1 MGVFLGVLGLM
12 ALAALLLLGLWL
24 WLDARR
30 TVRRLDR
37 MLSTAIDGGFG
48 EESFDESAP
57 SALESR
63 MARFL
68 NGSARSLRGV
78 QRQRESI
85 QRLLSDISH
94 QTKTPLANLKLY
106 SSLLMEE
113 ELTPQQREQAQVIL
127 QQSEKLSFLIETLVK
142 LSRLETDVLAVTPK
156 SQPLSP
162 LLERAASQ
170 AKAAAEHPASMLA
183 VMKLDNAKIEE
194 ICKQFKQVYPVN
206 YNAPGQ
212 LVVAGAIEEMDA
224 FKQAVR
230 EAGGRGLPVAV
241 GGGFHSPF
249 MDGASR
255 EFSEEAREFELRKP
269 ALTVYSNFTTE
280 PYTENVL
287 ELMENQINHSLRWQ
301 ESMERMAADGFDTF
315 IEVGIGDTL
324 KKLIKRILPEARVY
338 SVSNMEEI
346 EKVKE
351 EMGC

>member
-1 MGVFLGVLGLM
+1 MGTFLGVLGLV

-113 ELTPQQREQAQVIL
+113 ELTPRQREQAQVIF

-156 SQPLSP
+156 SQPLAP

-170 AKAAAEHPASMLA
+170 AKAAAEQKGIALQLHLQQQAE
-183 VMKLDNAKIEE
+183 MKALYDLRWTAEALGNLLDNAVKYTPPGGCIQVSVTQYELFCRIDVRDNGIGIAEE
-194 ICKQFKQVYPVN
+194 EQAQIFGRFYRGRQVREQEGLGIGLYLAREIAQKQGGYLKLSSR
-206 YNAPGQ
+206 PGQ
-212 LVVAGAIEEMDA
+212 GSTFSLYLP
-224 FKQAVR
+224 
-230 EAGGRGLPVAV
+230 RG
-241 GGGFHSPF
+241 
-249 MDGASR
+249 
-255 EFSEEAREFELRKP
+255 
-269 ALTVYSNFTTE
+269 
-280 PYTENVL
+280 
-287 ELMENQINHSLRWQ
+287 
-301 ESMERMAADGFDTF
+301 
-315 IEVGIGDTL
+315 
-324 KKLIKRILPEARVY
+324 
-338 SVSNMEEI
+338 
-346 EKVKE
+346 
-351 EMGC
+351 

>member
-12 ALAALLLLGLWL
+12 ALAALLLLLGLWL

-68 NGSARSLRGV
+68 NGSARSLRGL

-94 QTKTPLANLKLY
+94 QTKTPLANLRLY

-113 ELTPQQREQAQVIL
+113 ELTPRQREQAQVIF

-162 LLERAASQ
+162 LLERAVSQ
-170 AKAAAEHPASMLA
+170 AKAAAEQKGIALQLHLQQQAE
-183 VMKLDNAKIEE
+183 MKALYDLRWTAEALGNLLDNAVKYTSPGGCIQVSATQYELFCRIDVRDNGIGIAEE
-194 ICKQFKQVYPVN
+194 EQAQIFGRFYRGRQVREQEGLGIGLYLAREIAQKQGGYLKLSSR
-206 YNAPGQ
+206 PGQ
-212 LVVAGAIEEMDA
+212 GSTFSLYLP
-224 FKQAVR
+224 
-230 EAGGRGLPVAV
+230 RG
-241 GGGFHSPF
+241 
-249 MDGASR
+249 
-255 EFSEEAREFELRKP
+255 
-269 ALTVYSNFTTE
+269 
-280 PYTENVL
+280 
-287 ELMENQINHSLRWQ
+287 
-301 ESMERMAADGFDTF
+301 
-315 IEVGIGDTL
+315 
-324 KKLIKRILPEARVY
+324 
-338 SVSNMEEI
+338 
-346 EKVKE
+346 
-351 EMGC
+351 

>member
-1 MGVFLGVLGLM
+1 MGTFLGVLGLV

-113 ELTPQQREQAQVIL
+113 ELTPRQREQAQVIL

-156 SQPLSP
+156 LQPLSP

-170 AKAAAEHPASMLA
+170 AKAAAEQKGIALQLHLQQQAE
-183 VMKLDNAKIEE
+183 MKALYDLRWTAEALGNLLDNAVKYTPPGGCIQVSATQYELFCRIDVRDNGIGIAEE
-194 ICKQFKQVYPVN
+194 EQAQIFGRFYRGRQVREQEGLGIGLYLAREIAQKQGGYLKLSSR
-206 YNAPGQ
+206 PGQ
-212 LVVAGAIEEMDA
+212 GSTFSLYLP
-224 FKQAVR
+224 
-230 EAGGRGLPVAV
+230 RG
-241 GGGFHSPF
+241 
-249 MDGASR
+249 
-255 EFSEEAREFELRKP
+255 
-269 ALTVYSNFTTE
+269 
-280 PYTENVL
+280 
-287 ELMENQINHSLRWQ
+287 
-301 ESMERMAADGFDTF
+301 
-315 IEVGIGDTL
+315 
-324 KKLIKRILPEARVY
+324 
-338 SVSNMEEI
+338 
-346 EKVKE
+346 
-351 EMGC
+351 

>member
-1 MGVFLGVLGLM
+1 MGTFLGVLGLV

-94 QTKTPLANLKLY
+94 QTKTPLANLRLY

-113 ELTPQQREQAQVIL
+113 ELTPRQREQAQVIF

-170 AKAAAEHPASMLA
+170 AKAAAEQKGIALQLHLQQQAE
-183 VMKLDNAKIEE
+183 MKALYDLRWTAEALGNLLDNAVKYTPPGGCIQVSATQYELFCRIDVHDNGIGIAEE
-194 ICKQFKQVYPVN
+194 EQAQIFGRFYRGRQVREQEGLGIGLYLAREIAQKQGGYLKLSSR
-206 YNAPGQ
+206 PGQ
-212 LVVAGAIEEMDA
+212 GSTFSLYLP
-224 FKQAVR
+224 
-230 EAGGRGLPVAV
+230 RG
-241 GGGFHSPF
+241 
-249 MDGASR
+249 
-255 EFSEEAREFELRKP
+255 
-269 ALTVYSNFTTE
+269 
-280 PYTENVL
+280 
-287 ELMENQINHSLRWQ
+287 
-301 ESMERMAADGFDTF
+301 
-315 IEVGIGDTL
+315 
-324 KKLIKRILPEARVY
+324 
-338 SVSNMEEI
+338 
-346 EKVKE
+346 
-351 EMGC
+351 

>member
-1 MGVFLGVLGLM
+1 MGTFLGVLGIM
-12 ALAALLLLGLWL
+12 ALAALLLGLWL

-94 QTKTPLANLKLY
+94 QTKTPLANLRLY

-113 ELTPQQREQAQVIL
+113 ELTPRQREQAQVIF

-170 AKAAAEHPASMLA
+170 AKAAAEQKGIALQLHLQQQAE
-183 VMKLDNAKIEE
+183 MKALYDLRWTAEALGNLLDNAVKYTPPGGCIQVSATQYELFCRIDVRDNGIGIAEE
-194 ICKQFKQVYPVN
+194 EQAQIFGRFYRGRQVREQEGLGIGLYLAREIAQKQGGYLKLSSR
-206 YNAPGQ
+206 PGQ
-212 LVVAGAIEEMDA
+212 GSTFSLYLP
-224 FKQAVR
+224 
-230 EAGGRGLPVAV
+230 RG
-241 GGGFHSPF
+241 
-249 MDGASR
+249 
-255 EFSEEAREFELRKP
+255 
-269 ALTVYSNFTTE
+269 
-280 PYTENVL
+280 
-287 ELMENQINHSLRWQ
+287 
-301 ESMERMAADGFDTF
+301 
-315 IEVGIGDTL
+315 
-324 KKLIKRILPEARVY
+324 
-338 SVSNMEEI
+338 
-346 EKVKE
+346 
-351 EMGC
+351 

>member
-1 MGVFLGVLGLM
+1 MGTFLGVLGLV

-94 QTKTPLANLKLY
+94 QTKTPLANLRLY

-113 ELTPQQREQAQVIL
+113 ELTPRQREQAQVIL

-170 AKAAAEHPASMLA
+170 AKAAAERKGIALQLHLQQQAE
-183 VMKLDNAKIEE
+183 MKALYDLRWTAEALGNLLDNAVKYTPPGGCIQVSATQYELFCRIDVRDNGVGIAEE
-194 ICKQFKQVYPVN
+194 EQAQIFGRFYRGRQVREQEGLGIGLYLAREIAQKQGGYLKLSSR
-206 YNAPGQ
+206 PGQ
-212 LVVAGAIEEMDA
+212 GSTFSLYLP
-224 FKQAVR
+224 
-230 EAGGRGLPVAV
+230 RG
-241 GGGFHSPF
+241 
-249 MDGASR
+249 
-255 EFSEEAREFELRKP
+255 
-269 ALTVYSNFTTE
+269 
-280 PYTENVL
+280 
-287 ELMENQINHSLRWQ
+287 
-301 ESMERMAADGFDTF
+301 
-315 IEVGIGDTL
+315 
-324 KKLIKRILPEARVY
+324 
-338 SVSNMEEI
+338 
-346 EKVKE
+346 
-351 EMGC
+351 

>member
-1 MGVFLGVLGLM
+1 MGTFLGVLGLV

-113 ELTPQQREQAQVIL
+113 ELTPRQREQAQVIL

-170 AKAAAEHPASMLA
+170 AKAAAEQKGIALQLHLQQQAEMRALYDLRWTA
-183 VMKLDNAKIEE
+183 EALGNLLDNAVKYTPPGGCIQVSATQYELFCRIDVRDNGIGVAEE
-194 ICKQFKQVYPVN
+194 EQAQIFGRFYRGRQVREQEGLGIGLYLAREIAQKQGGYLKLSSR
-206 YNAPGQ
+206 PGQ
-212 LVVAGAIEEMDA
+212 GSTFSLYLP
-224 FKQAVR
+224 
-230 EAGGRGLPVAV
+230 RG
-241 GGGFHSPF
+241 
-249 MDGASR
+249 
-255 EFSEEAREFELRKP
+255 
-269 ALTVYSNFTTE
+269 
-280 PYTENVL
+280 
-287 ELMENQINHSLRWQ
+287 
-301 ESMERMAADGFDTF
+301 
-315 IEVGIGDTL
+315 
-324 KKLIKRILPEARVY
+324 
-338 SVSNMEEI
+338 
-346 EKVKE
+346 
-351 EMGC
+351 

>member
-1 MGVFLGVLGLM
+1 MGTFLGVLGLM

-94 QTKTPLANLKLY
+94 QTKTPLANLRLY

-113 ELTPQQREQAQVIL
+113 ELTPRQREQAQVIF

-156 SQPLSP
+156 SQPLAP

-170 AKAAAEHPASMLA
+170 AKAAAEQKGIALQLHLQQQAE
-183 VMKLDNAKIEE
+183 MKALYDLRWTAEALGNLLDNAVKYTPPGGCIQVSATQYELFCRIDVRDNGIGVAEE
-194 ICKQFKQVYPVN
+194 EQAQIFGRFYRGRQVREQEGLGIGLYLAREIAQKQGGYLKLSSR
-206 YNAPGQ
+206 PGQ
-212 LVVAGAIEEMDA
+212 GSTFSLYLP
-224 FKQAVR
+224 
-230 EAGGRGLPVAV
+230 RG
-241 GGGFHSPF
+241 
-249 MDGASR
+249 
-255 EFSEEAREFELRKP
+255 
-269 ALTVYSNFTTE
+269 
-280 PYTENVL
+280 
-287 ELMENQINHSLRWQ
+287 
-301 ESMERMAADGFDTF
+301 
-315 IEVGIGDTL
+315 
-324 KKLIKRILPEARVY
+324 
-338 SVSNMEEI
+338 
-346 EKVKE
+346 
-351 EMGC
+351 

>member
-1 MGVFLGVLGLM
+1 MGTFLGALGLV

-94 QTKTPLANLKLY
+94 QTKTPLANLRLY

-113 ELTPQQREQAQVIL
+113 ELTPRQREQAQVIL

-170 AKAAAEHPASMLA
+170 AKAAAERKGIALQLHLQQQAE
-183 VMKLDNAKIEE
+183 MKALYDLRWTAEALGNLLDNAVKYTPPGGCIQVSATQYELFCRIDVRDNGIGIAEE
-194 ICKQFKQVYPVN
+194 EQAQIFGRFYRGRQVREQEGLGIGLYLAREIAQKQGGYLKLSSR
-206 YNAPGQ
+206 PGQ
-212 LVVAGAIEEMDA
+212 GSTFSLYLP
-224 FKQAVR
+224 
-230 EAGGRGLPVAV
+230 RG
-241 GGGFHSPF
+241 
-249 MDGASR
+249 
-255 EFSEEAREFELRKP
+255 
-269 ALTVYSNFTTE
+269 
-280 PYTENVL
+280 
-287 ELMENQINHSLRWQ
+287 
-301 ESMERMAADGFDTF
+301 
-315 IEVGIGDTL
+315 
-324 KKLIKRILPEARVY
+324 
-338 SVSNMEEI
+338 
-346 EKVKE
+346 
-351 EMGC
+351 

>member
-1 MGVFLGVLGLM
+1 MGTFLGVLGIM
-12 ALAALLLLGLWL
+12 ALAALLLGLWF

-94 QTKTPLANLKLY
+94 QTKTPLANLRLY

-113 ELTPQQREQAQVIL
+113 ELTPRQREQAQVIF

-170 AKAAAEHPASMLA
+170 AKAAAEQKGIALQLHLQQQAE
-183 VMKLDNAKIEE
+183 MKALYDLRWTAEALGNLLDNAVKYTPPGGCIQVSATQYELFCRIDVRDNGIGIAEE
-194 ICKQFKQVYPVN
+194 EQAQIFGRFYRGRQVREQEGLGIGLYLAREIAQKQGGYLKLSSR
-206 YNAPGQ
+206 PGQ
-212 LVVAGAIEEMDA
+212 GSTFSLYLP
-224 FKQAVR
+224 
-230 EAGGRGLPVAV
+230 RG
-241 GGGFHSPF
+241 
-249 MDGASR
+249 
-255 EFSEEAREFELRKP
+255 
-269 ALTVYSNFTTE
+269 
-280 PYTENVL
+280 
-287 ELMENQINHSLRWQ
+287 
-301 ESMERMAADGFDTF
+301 
-315 IEVGIGDTL
+315 
-324 KKLIKRILPEARVY
+324 
-338 SVSNMEEI
+338 
-346 EKVKE
+346 
-351 EMGC
+351 

>member
-1 MGVFLGVLGLM
+1 MGTFLGVLGIM

-113 ELTPQQREQAQVIL
+113 ELTPRQREQAQVIF

-170 AKAAAEHPASMLA
+170 AKAAAERKGIALQLHLQQQAEMRALYDLRWTA
-183 VMKLDNAKIEE
+183 EALGNLLDNAVKYTPPGGCIQVSATQYELFCRIDVRDNGIGIAEE
-194 ICKQFKQVYPVN
+194 EQAQIFGRFYRGRQVREQEGLGIGLYLAREIAQKQGGYLKLSSR
-206 YNAPGQ
+206 PGQ
-212 LVVAGAIEEMDA
+212 GSTFSLYLP
-224 FKQAVR
+224 
-230 EAGGRGLPVAV
+230 RG
-241 GGGFHSPF
+241 
-249 MDGASR
+249 
-255 EFSEEAREFELRKP
+255 
-269 ALTVYSNFTTE
+269 
-280 PYTENVL
+280 
-287 ELMENQINHSLRWQ
+287 
-301 ESMERMAADGFDTF
+301 
-315 IEVGIGDTL
+315 
-324 KKLIKRILPEARVY
+324 
-338 SVSNMEEI
+338 
-346 EKVKE
+346 
-351 EMGC
+351 

>member
-1 MGVFLGVLGLM
+1 MGTFLGVLGL
-12 ALAALLLLGLWL
+12 AGLLLGLWL

-113 ELTPQQREQAQVIL
+113 ELTPRQREQAQVIL

-170 AKAAAEHPASMLA
+170 AKAAAERKGIALQLHLQQQAE
-183 VMKLDNAKIEE
+183 MKALYDLRWTAEALGNLLDNAVKYTPPGGCIQVSATQYELFCRIDVRDNGIGIAEE
-194 ICKQFKQVYPVN
+194 DQAQIFGRFYRGRQVREQEGLGIGLYLAREIAQKQGGYLKLSSR
-206 YNAPGQ
+206 PGQ
-212 LVVAGAIEEMDA
+212 GSTFSLYLP
-224 FKQAVR
+224 
-230 EAGGRGLPVAV
+230 RG
-241 GGGFHSPF
+241 
-249 MDGASR
+249 
-255 EFSEEAREFELRKP
+255 
-269 ALTVYSNFTTE
+269 
-280 PYTENVL
+280 
-287 ELMENQINHSLRWQ
+287 
-301 ESMERMAADGFDTF
+301 
-315 IEVGIGDTL
+315 
-324 KKLIKRILPEARVY
+324 
-338 SVSNMEEI
+338 
-346 EKVKE
+346 
-351 EMGC
+351 

>member
-1 MGVFLGVLGLM
+1 MGTFLGVLGLM

-94 QTKTPLANLKLY
+94 QTKTPLANLRLY

-113 ELTPQQREQAQVIL
+113 ELTPRQREQAQVIF

-156 SQPLSP
+156 LQPLAP

-170 AKAAAEHPASMLA
+170 AKAAAEQKGIALQLHLQQQAE
-183 VMKLDNAKIEE
+183 MKALYDLRWTAEALGNLLDNAVKYTPPGGCIQVSATQYELFCRIDVRDNGIGIAEE
-194 ICKQFKQVYPVN
+194 EQAQIFGRFYRGRQVREQEGLGIGLYLAREIVQKQGGYLKLSSR
-206 YNAPGQ
+206 PGQ
-212 LVVAGAIEEMDA
+212 GSTFSLYLP
-224 FKQAVR
+224 
-230 EAGGRGLPVAV
+230 RG
-241 GGGFHSPF
+241 
-249 MDGASR
+249 
-255 EFSEEAREFELRKP
+255 
-269 ALTVYSNFTTE
+269 
-280 PYTENVL
+280 
-287 ELMENQINHSLRWQ
+287 
-301 ESMERMAADGFDTF
+301 
-315 IEVGIGDTL
+315 
-324 KKLIKRILPEARVY
+324 
-338 SVSNMEEI
+338 
-346 EKVKE
+346 
-351 EMGC
+351 

>member
-1 MGVFLGVLGLM
+1 MGTFLGALGL
-12 ALAALLLLGLWL
+12 AGLLLGLWL

-94 QTKTPLANLKLY
+94 QTKTPLANLRLY

-113 ELTPQQREQAQVIL
+113 ELTPRQREQAQVIF

-170 AKAAAEHPASMLA
+170 AKAAAEQKGIALQLHLQQQAE
-183 VMKLDNAKIEE
+183 MKALYDLRWTAEALGNLLDNAVKYTPPGGCIQVSATQYELFCRIDVRDNGIGIAEE
-194 ICKQFKQVYPVN
+194 EQAQIFGRFYRGRQVREQEGLGIGLYLAREIAQKQGGYLKLSSR
-206 YNAPGQ
+206 PGQ
-212 LVVAGAIEEMDA
+212 GSTFSLYLP
-224 FKQAVR
+224 
-230 EAGGRGLPVAV
+230 RG
-241 GGGFHSPF
+241 
-249 MDGASR
+249 
-255 EFSEEAREFELRKP
+255 
-269 ALTVYSNFTTE
+269 
-280 PYTENVL
+280 
-287 ELMENQINHSLRWQ
+287 
-301 ESMERMAADGFDTF
+301 
-315 IEVGIGDTL
+315 
-324 KKLIKRILPEARVY
+324 
-338 SVSNMEEI
+338 
-346 EKVKE
+346 
-351 EMGC
+351 

>member
-1 MGVFLGVLGLM
+1 MGTFLGALGL
-12 ALAALLLLGLWL
+12 AGLLLGLWL

-113 ELTPQQREQAQVIL
+113 ELTPRQREQAQVIL

-170 AKAAAEHPASMLA
+170 AKAAAERKGIALQLHLQQQAEMRALYDLRWTA
-183 VMKLDNAKIEE
+183 EALGNLLDNAVKYTPPDGCIQVSATQYELFCRIDVRDNGIGVAEE
-194 ICKQFKQVYPVN
+194 EQAQIFGRFYRGRQVREQEGLGIGLYLAREIAQKQGGYLKLSSR
-206 YNAPGQ
+206 PGQ
-212 LVVAGAIEEMDA
+212 GSTFSLYLP
-224 FKQAVR
+224 
-230 EAGGRGLPVAV
+230 RG
-241 GGGFHSPF
+241 
-249 MDGASR
+249 
-255 EFSEEAREFELRKP
+255 
-269 ALTVYSNFTTE
+269 
-280 PYTENVL
+280 
-287 ELMENQINHSLRWQ
+287 
-301 ESMERMAADGFDTF
+301 
-315 IEVGIGDTL
+315 
-324 KKLIKRILPEARVY
+324 
-338 SVSNMEEI
+338 
-346 EKVKE
+346 
-351 EMGC
+351 

>member
-1 MGVFLGVLGLM
+1 MGTFLGVLGIM
-12 ALAALLLLGLWL
+12 ALAALLLGLWF

-94 QTKTPLANLKLY
+94 QTKTPLANLRLY

-113 ELTPQQREQAQVIL
+113 ELTPRQREQAQVIL

-142 LSRLETDVLAVTPK
+142 LSRLETDVLVVTPK
-156 SQPLSP
+156 LQPLSP

-170 AKAAAEHPASMLA
+170 AKAAAEQKGIALQLHLQQQAE
-183 VMKLDNAKIEE
+183 MKALYDLRWTAEALGNLLDNAVKYTPPGGCIQVSATQYELFCRIDVHDNGIGVAEE
-194 ICKQFKQVYPVN
+194 EQAQIFGRFYRGRQVREQEGLGIGLYLAREIAQKQGGYLKLSSR
-206 YNAPGQ
+206 PGQ
-212 LVVAGAIEEMDA
+212 GSTFSLYLP
-224 FKQAVR
+224 
-230 EAGGRGLPVAV
+230 RG
-241 GGGFHSPF
+241 
-249 MDGASR
+249 
-255 EFSEEAREFELRKP
+255 
-269 ALTVYSNFTTE
+269 
-280 PYTENVL
+280 
-287 ELMENQINHSLRWQ
+287 
-301 ESMERMAADGFDTF
+301 
-315 IEVGIGDTL
+315 
-324 KKLIKRILPEARVY
+324 
-338 SVSNMEEI
+338 
-346 EKVKE
+346 
-351 EMGC
+351 

>member
-1 MGVFLGVLGLM
+1 MGTFLGVLGLV

-94 QTKTPLANLKLY
+94 QTKTPLANLRLY

-113 ELTPQQREQAQVIL
+113 ELTPRQREQAQVIL

-162 LLERAASQ
+162 LLERAVSQ
-170 AKAAAEHPASMLA
+170 AKAAAEQKGIALQLHLQQQAE
-183 VMKLDNAKIEE
+183 MKALYDLRWTAEALGNLLDNAVKYTPPGGCIQVSATQYELFCRFDVRDNGIGVAEE
-194 ICKQFKQVYPVN
+194 EQAQIFGRFYRGRQVREQEGLGIGLYLAREIAQKQGGYLKLSSR
-206 YNAPGQ
+206 PGQ
-212 LVVAGAIEEMDA
+212 GSTFSLYLP
-224 FKQAVR
+224 
-230 EAGGRGLPVAV
+230 RG
-241 GGGFHSPF
+241 
-249 MDGASR
+249 
-255 EFSEEAREFELRKP
+255 
-269 ALTVYSNFTTE
+269 
-280 PYTENVL
+280 
-287 ELMENQINHSLRWQ
+287 
-301 ESMERMAADGFDTF
+301 
-315 IEVGIGDTL
+315 
-324 KKLIKRILPEARVY
+324 
-338 SVSNMEEI
+338 
-346 EKVKE
+346 
-351 EMGC
+351 

>member
-85 QRLLSDISH
+85 QRMLSDISH
-94 QTKTPLANLKLY
+94 QTKTPLANLRLY

-113 ELTPQQREQAQVIL
+113 ELTPRQREQAQVIF

-170 AKAAAEHPASMLA
+170 AKAAAEQKGIALQLHLQQQAEMRALYDLRWTA
-183 VMKLDNAKIEE
+183 EALGNLLDNAVKYTPPGGCIQVSATQYELFCRIDVHDNGIGVAEE
-194 ICKQFKQVYPVN
+194 EQAQIFGRFYRGRQVREQEGLGIGLYLAREIAQKQGGYLKLSSR
-206 YNAPGQ
+206 PGQ
-212 LVVAGAIEEMDA
+212 GSTFSLYLP
-224 FKQAVR
+224 
-230 EAGGRGLPVAV
+230 RG
-241 GGGFHSPF
+241 
-249 MDGASR
+249 
-255 EFSEEAREFELRKP
+255 
-269 ALTVYSNFTTE
+269 
-280 PYTENVL
+280 
-287 ELMENQINHSLRWQ
+287 
-301 ESMERMAADGFDTF
+301 
-315 IEVGIGDTL
+315 
-324 KKLIKRILPEARVY
+324 
-338 SVSNMEEI
+338 
-346 EKVKE
+346 
-351 EMGC
+351 

>member
-1 MGVFLGVLGLM
+1 MGVFLGVLGFM

-94 QTKTPLANLKLY
+94 QTKTPLANLRLY

-113 ELTPQQREQAQVIL
+113 ELTPRQREQAQVIL

-156 SQPLSP
+156 LQPLSP

-170 AKAAAEHPASMLA
+170 AKAAAEQKGIALQLHLQQQAE
-183 VMKLDNAKIEE
+183 MKALYDLRWTAEALGNLLDNAVKYTPPGGCIQVSATQYELFCRIDVHDNGIGIAEE
-194 ICKQFKQVYPVN
+194 EQAQIFGRFYRGRQVREQEGLGIGLYLAREIAQKQGGYLKLSSR
-206 YNAPGQ
+206 PGQ
-212 LVVAGAIEEMDA
+212 GSTFSLYLP
-224 FKQAVR
+224 
-230 EAGGRGLPVAV
+230 RG
-241 GGGFHSPF
+241 
-249 MDGASR
+249 
-255 EFSEEAREFELRKP
+255 
-269 ALTVYSNFTTE
+269 
-280 PYTENVL
+280 
-287 ELMENQINHSLRWQ
+287 
-301 ESMERMAADGFDTF
+301 
-315 IEVGIGDTL
+315 
-324 KKLIKRILPEARVY
+324 
-338 SVSNMEEI
+338 
-346 EKVKE
+346 
-351 EMGC
+351 

>member
-1 MGVFLGVLGLM
+1 MGTFLGVLGLV

-94 QTKTPLANLKLY
+94 QTKTPLANLRLY

-113 ELTPQQREQAQVIL
+113 ELTPRQREQAQVIL

-170 AKAAAEHPASMLA
+170 AKAAAEQKGIALQLHLQQQAE
-183 VMKLDNAKIEE
+183 MKALYDLRWTAEALGNLLDNAVKYTPPGGCIQVSATQYELFCRIDVHDNGIGIAEE
-194 ICKQFKQVYPVN
+194 EQAQIFGRFYRGRQVREQEGLGIGLYLAREIVQKQGGYLKLSSR
-206 YNAPGQ
+206 PGQ
-212 LVVAGAIEEMDA
+212 GSTFSLYLP
-224 FKQAVR
+224 
-230 EAGGRGLPVAV
+230 RG
-241 GGGFHSPF
+241 
-249 MDGASR
+249 
-255 EFSEEAREFELRKP
+255 
-269 ALTVYSNFTTE
+269 
-280 PYTENVL
+280 
-287 ELMENQINHSLRWQ
+287 
-301 ESMERMAADGFDTF
+301 
-315 IEVGIGDTL
+315 
-324 KKLIKRILPEARVY
+324 
-338 SVSNMEEI
+338 
-346 EKVKE
+346 
-351 EMGC
+351 

>member
-1 MGVFLGVLGLM
+1 MGTFLGVLGFM

-94 QTKTPLANLKLY
+94 QTKTPLANLRLY

-113 ELTPQQREQAQVIL
+113 ELTPRQREQAQVIL

-170 AKAAAEHPASMLA
+170 AKAAAERKGIALQLHLQQQAE
-183 VMKLDNAKIEE
+183 MKALYDLRWTAEALGNLLDNAVKYTPPDGCIQVSATQYELFCRIDVRDNGIGVAEE
-194 ICKQFKQVYPVN
+194 EQAQIFGRFYRGRQVREQEGLGIGLYLAREIVQKQGGYLKLSSR
-206 YNAPGQ
+206 PGQ
-212 LVVAGAIEEMDA
+212 GSTFSLYLP
-224 FKQAVR
+224 
-230 EAGGRGLPVAV
+230 RG
-241 GGGFHSPF
+241 
-249 MDGASR
+249 
-255 EFSEEAREFELRKP
+255 
-269 ALTVYSNFTTE
+269 
-280 PYTENVL
+280 
-287 ELMENQINHSLRWQ
+287 
-301 ESMERMAADGFDTF
+301 
-315 IEVGIGDTL
+315 
-324 KKLIKRILPEARVY
+324 
-338 SVSNMEEI
+338 
-346 EKVKE
+346 
-351 EMGC
+351 

>member
-1 MGVFLGVLGLM
+1 MGTFLGVLGLM

-113 ELTPQQREQAQVIL
+113 ELTPRQREQAQVIL

-170 AKAAAEHPASMLA
+170 AKAAAEQKGIALQLHLQQQAE
-183 VMKLDNAKIEE
+183 MKALYDLRWTAEALGNLLDNAVKYTPPGGCIQVSATQYELFCRIDVRDNGIGIAEE
-194 ICKQFKQVYPVN
+194 EQAQIFGRFYRGRQVREQEGLGIGLYLAREIAQKQGGYLKLSSR
-206 YNAPGQ
+206 PGQ
-212 LVVAGAIEEMDA
+212 GSTFSLYLP
-224 FKQAVR
+224 
-230 EAGGRGLPVAV
+230 RG
-241 GGGFHSPF
+241 
-249 MDGASR
+249 
-255 EFSEEAREFELRKP
+255 
-269 ALTVYSNFTTE
+269 
-280 PYTENVL
+280 
-287 ELMENQINHSLRWQ
+287 
-301 ESMERMAADGFDTF
+301 
-315 IEVGIGDTL
+315 
-324 KKLIKRILPEARVY
+324 
-338 SVSNMEEI
+338 
-346 EKVKE
+346 
-351 EMGC
+351 

>member
-1 MGVFLGVLGLM
+1 MGTFLGVLGIM
-12 ALAALLLLGLWL
+12 ALAALLLGLWF

-113 ELTPQQREQAQVIL
+113 ELTPRQREQAQVIL

-156 SQPLSP
+156 SQPLAP

-170 AKAAAEHPASMLA
+170 AKAAAEQKGIALQLHLQQQAE
-183 VMKLDNAKIEE
+183 MKALYDLRWTAEALGNLLDNAVKYTPPGGCIQVSATQYELFCRIDVRDNGIGIAEE
-194 ICKQFKQVYPVN
+194 EQAQIFGRFYRGRQVREQEGLGIGLYLAREIAQKQGGYLKLSSR
-206 YNAPGQ
+206 PGQ
-212 LVVAGAIEEMDA
+212 GSTFSLYLP
-224 FKQAVR
+224 
-230 EAGGRGLPVAV
+230 RG
-241 GGGFHSPF
+241 
-249 MDGASR
+249 
-255 EFSEEAREFELRKP
+255 
-269 ALTVYSNFTTE
+269 
-280 PYTENVL
+280 
-287 ELMENQINHSLRWQ
+287 
-301 ESMERMAADGFDTF
+301 
-315 IEVGIGDTL
+315 
-324 KKLIKRILPEARVY
+324 
-338 SVSNMEEI
+338 
-346 EKVKE
+346 
-351 EMGC
+351 

>member
-1 MGVFLGVLGLM
+1 MGTFLGVLGIM
-12 ALAALLLLGLWL
+12 ALAALLLGLWF

-94 QTKTPLANLKLY
+94 QTKTPLANLRLY

-113 ELTPQQREQAQVIL
+113 ELTPRQREQAQVIL

-142 LSRLETDVLAVTPK
+142 LSRLETDVLVVTPK
-156 SQPLSP
+156 LQPLSP

-170 AKAAAEHPASMLA
+170 AKAAAEQKGIALQLHLQQEEMEALYDLRWTA
-183 VMKLDNAKIEE
+183 EALGNLLDNAVKYTPPGGCIQVSATQYELFCRIDVRDNGIGIAEE
-194 ICKQFKQVYPVN
+194 EQAQIFGRFYRGRQVREQEGLGIGLYLAREIAQKQGGYLKLSSR
-206 YNAPGQ
+206 PGQ
-212 LVVAGAIEEMDA
+212 GSTFSLYLP
-224 FKQAVR
+224 
-230 EAGGRGLPVAV
+230 RG
-241 GGGFHSPF
+241 
-249 MDGASR
+249 
-255 EFSEEAREFELRKP
+255 
-269 ALTVYSNFTTE
+269 
-280 PYTENVL
+280 
-287 ELMENQINHSLRWQ
+287 
-301 ESMERMAADGFDTF
+301 
-315 IEVGIGDTL
+315 
-324 KKLIKRILPEARVY
+324 
-338 SVSNMEEI
+338 
-346 EKVKE
+346 
-351 EMGC
+351 

>member
-1 MGVFLGVLGLM
+1 MGTFLGVLGLV

-85 QRLLSDISH
+85 QRMLSDISH
-94 QTKTPLANLKLY
+94 QTKTPLANLRLY

-113 ELTPQQREQAQVIL
+113 ELTPRQREQAQVIF

-170 AKAAAEHPASMLA
+170 AKAAAEQKGIALQLHLQQQAE
-183 VMKLDNAKIEE
+183 MKALYDLRWTAEALGNLLDNAVKYTPPGGCIQVSATQYELFCRIDVHDNGIGIAEE
-194 ICKQFKQVYPVN
+194 EQAQIFGRFYRGRQVREQEGLGIGLYLAREIAQKQGGYLKLSSR
-206 YNAPGQ
+206 PGQ
-212 LVVAGAIEEMDA
+212 GSTFSLYLP
-224 FKQAVR
+224 
-230 EAGGRGLPVAV
+230 RG
-241 GGGFHSPF
+241 
-249 MDGASR
+249 
-255 EFSEEAREFELRKP
+255 
-269 ALTVYSNFTTE
+269 
-280 PYTENVL
+280 
-287 ELMENQINHSLRWQ
+287 
-301 ESMERMAADGFDTF
+301 
-315 IEVGIGDTL
+315 
-324 KKLIKRILPEARVY
+324 
-338 SVSNMEEI
+338 
-346 EKVKE
+346 
-351 EMGC
+351 

>member
-94 QTKTPLANLKLY
+94 QTKTPLANLRLY

-113 ELTPQQREQAQVIL
+113 ELTPRQREQAQVIF

-156 SQPLSP
+156 LQPLAP

-170 AKAAAEHPASMLA
+170 AKAAAEQKGIALQLHLQQQAE
-183 VMKLDNAKIEE
+183 MKALYDLRWTAEALGNLLDNAVKYTPPGGCIQVSATQYELFCRIDVRDNGIGIAEE
-194 ICKQFKQVYPVN
+194 EQAQIFGRFYRGRQVREQEGLGIGLYLAREIAQKQGGYLKLSSR
-206 YNAPGQ
+206 PGQ
-212 LVVAGAIEEMDA
+212 GSTFSLYLP
-224 FKQAVR
+224 
-230 EAGGRGLPVAV
+230 RG
-241 GGGFHSPF
+241 
-249 MDGASR
+249 
-255 EFSEEAREFELRKP
+255 
-269 ALTVYSNFTTE
+269 
-280 PYTENVL
+280 
-287 ELMENQINHSLRWQ
+287 
-301 ESMERMAADGFDTF
+301 
-315 IEVGIGDTL
+315 
-324 KKLIKRILPEARVY
+324 
-338 SVSNMEEI
+338 
-346 EKVKE
+346 
-351 EMGC
+351 

>member
-1 MGVFLGVLGLM
+1 MGTFLGVLGIM
-12 ALAALLLLGLWL
+12 ALAALLLGLWF

-94 QTKTPLANLKLY
+94 QTKTPLANLRLY

-113 ELTPQQREQAQVIL
+113 ELTPRQREQAQVIF

-170 AKAAAEHPASMLA
+170 AKAAAERKGIALQLHLQQQAEMRALYDLRWTA
-183 VMKLDNAKIEE
+183 EALGNLLDNAVKYTPPDGCIQVSATQYELFCRIDVRDNGIGVAEE
-194 ICKQFKQVYPVN
+194 EQAQIFGRFYRGRQVREQEGLGIGLYLAREIAQKQGGYLKLSSR
-206 YNAPGQ
+206 PGQ
-212 LVVAGAIEEMDA
+212 GSTFSLYLP
-224 FKQAVR
+224 
-230 EAGGRGLPVAV
+230 RG
-241 GGGFHSPF
+241 
-249 MDGASR
+249 
-255 EFSEEAREFELRKP
+255 
-269 ALTVYSNFTTE
+269 
-280 PYTENVL
+280 
-287 ELMENQINHSLRWQ
+287 
-301 ESMERMAADGFDTF
+301 
-315 IEVGIGDTL
+315 
-324 KKLIKRILPEARVY
+324 
-338 SVSNMEEI
+338 
-346 EKVKE
+346 
-351 EMGC
+351 

>member
-1 MGVFLGVLGLM
+1 MGTFLGALGL
-12 ALAALLLLGLWL
+12 AGLLLGLWL

-113 ELTPQQREQAQVIL
+113 ELTPRQREQAQVIL

-170 AKAAAEHPASMLA
+170 AKAAAERKGIALQLHLQQQAE
-183 VMKLDNAKIEE
+183 MKALYDLRWTAEALGNLLDNAVKYTPPGGCIQVSATQYELFCRIDVRDNGIGIAEE
-194 ICKQFKQVYPVN
+194 EQAQIFGRFYRGRQVREQEGLGIGLYLAREIAQKQGGYLKLSSR
-206 YNAPGQ
+206 PGQ
-212 LVVAGAIEEMDA
+212 GSTFSLY
-224 FKQAVR
+224 
-230 EAGGRGLPVAV
+230 LPH
-241 GGGFHSPF
+241 G
-249 MDGASR
+249 
-255 EFSEEAREFELRKP
+255 
-269 ALTVYSNFTTE
+269 
-280 PYTENVL
+280 
-287 ELMENQINHSLRWQ
+287 
-301 ESMERMAADGFDTF
+301 
-315 IEVGIGDTL
+315 
-324 KKLIKRILPEARVY
+324 
-338 SVSNMEEI
+338 
-346 EKVKE
+346 
-351 EMGC
+351 

>member
-1 MGVFLGVLGLM
+1 MGTFLGVLGLV

-94 QTKTPLANLKLY
+94 QTKTPLANLRLY

-113 ELTPQQREQAQVIL
+113 ELTPRQREQAQVIL

-156 SQPLSP
+156 LQPLSP

-170 AKAAAEHPASMLA
+170 AKAAAEQKGIALQLHLQQQAE
-183 VMKLDNAKIEE
+183 MKALYDLRWTAEALGNLLDNAVKYTPPGGCIQVSATQYELFCRIDVRDNGIGVAEE
-194 ICKQFKQVYPVN
+194 EQAQIFGRFYRGRQVREQEGLGIGLYLAREIAQKQGGYLKLSSR
-206 YNAPGQ
+206 PGQ
-212 LVVAGAIEEMDA
+212 GSTFSLYLP
-224 FKQAVR
+224 
-230 EAGGRGLPVAV
+230 RG
-241 GGGFHSPF
+241 
-249 MDGASR
+249 
-255 EFSEEAREFELRKP
+255 
-269 ALTVYSNFTTE
+269 
-280 PYTENVL
+280 
-287 ELMENQINHSLRWQ
+287 
-301 ESMERMAADGFDTF
+301 
-315 IEVGIGDTL
+315 
-324 KKLIKRILPEARVY
+324 
-338 SVSNMEEI
+338 
-346 EKVKE
+346 
-351 EMGC
+351 

>member
-94 QTKTPLANLKLY
+94 QTKTPLANLRLY

-113 ELTPQQREQAQVIL
+113 ELTPRQREQAQVIF

-170 AKAAAEHPASMLA
+170 AKAAAEQKGIALQLHLQQEEEMEALYDLRWTA
-183 VMKLDNAKIEE
+183 EALGNLLDNAVKYTPPGGCIQVSATQYELFCRIDVRDNGIGIAEE
-194 ICKQFKQVYPVN
+194 EQAQIFGRFYRGRQVREQEGLGIGLYLAREIAQKQGGYLKLSSR
-206 YNAPGQ
+206 PGQ
-212 LVVAGAIEEMDA
+212 GSTFSLYLP
-224 FKQAVR
+224 
-230 EAGGRGLPVAV
+230 RG
-241 GGGFHSPF
+241 
-249 MDGASR
+249 
-255 EFSEEAREFELRKP
+255 
-269 ALTVYSNFTTE
+269 
-280 PYTENVL
+280 
-287 ELMENQINHSLRWQ
+287 
-301 ESMERMAADGFDTF
+301 
-315 IEVGIGDTL
+315 
-324 KKLIKRILPEARVY
+324 
-338 SVSNMEEI
+338 
-346 EKVKE
+346 
-351 EMGC
+351 

>member
-1 MGVFLGVLGLM
+1 MGTFLGVLGLV

-94 QTKTPLANLKLY
+94 QTKTPLANLRLY

-113 ELTPQQREQAQVIL
+113 ELTPRQREQAQVIF

-170 AKAAAEHPASMLA
+170 AKAAAEQKGIALQLHLQQQAEMRALYDLRWTA
-183 VMKLDNAKIEE
+183 EALGNLLDNAVKYTPPGGCIQVSATQYELFCRIDVHDNGIGIAEE
-194 ICKQFKQVYPVN
+194 EQAQIFGRFYRGRQVREQEGLGIGLYLAREIAQKQGGYLKLSSR
-206 YNAPGQ
+206 PGQ
-212 LVVAGAIEEMDA
+212 GSTFSLYLP
-224 FKQAVR
+224 
-230 EAGGRGLPVAV
+230 RG
-241 GGGFHSPF
+241 
-249 MDGASR
+249 
-255 EFSEEAREFELRKP
+255 
-269 ALTVYSNFTTE
+269 
-280 PYTENVL
+280 
-287 ELMENQINHSLRWQ
+287 
-301 ESMERMAADGFDTF
+301 
-315 IEVGIGDTL
+315 
-324 KKLIKRILPEARVY
+324 
-338 SVSNMEEI
+338 
-346 EKVKE
+346 
-351 EMGC
+351 

>member
-94 QTKTPLANLKLY
+94 QTKTPLANLRLY

-142 LSRLETDVLAVTPK
+142 LSRLETDVLVVTPK
-156 SQPLSP
+156 LQPLSP
-162 LLERAASQ
+162 LLERAVSQ
-170 AKAAAEHPASMLA
+170 VKAAAGQKGIALQLHLQQQAE
-183 VMKLDNAKIEE
+183 MKALYDLRWTAEALGNLLDNAVKYTPPGGCIQVSATQYELFCRIDVHDNGIGIAEE
-194 ICKQFKQVYPVN
+194 EQAQIFGRFYRGRQVREQEGLGIGLYIAREIAQKQGGYLKLSSR
-206 YNAPGQ
+206 PGQ
-212 LVVAGAIEEMDA
+212 GSTFSLYLP
-224 FKQAVR
+224 
-230 EAGGRGLPVAV
+230 RG
-241 GGGFHSPF
+241 
-249 MDGASR
+249 
-255 EFSEEAREFELRKP
+255 
-269 ALTVYSNFTTE
+269 
-280 PYTENVL
+280 
-287 ELMENQINHSLRWQ
+287 
-301 ESMERMAADGFDTF
+301 
-315 IEVGIGDTL
+315 
-324 KKLIKRILPEARVY
+324 
-338 SVSNMEEI
+338 
-346 EKVKE
+346 
-351 EMGC
+351 

>member
-1 MGVFLGVLGLM
+1 MGTFLGVLGLV
-12 ALAALLLLGLWL
+12 ALAALLLLGLWF

-113 ELTPQQREQAQVIL
+113 ELTPRQREQAQVIF

-156 SQPLSP
+156 LQPLAP
-162 LLERAASQ
+162 LLERAVSQ
-170 AKAAAEHPASMLA
+170 AKAAAEQKGIALQLHLQQQAE
-183 VMKLDNAKIEE
+183 MKALYDLRWTAEALGNLLDNAVKYTPTGGCIQVSVTQYELFCRIDVHDNGIGIAEE
-194 ICKQFKQVYPVN
+194 EQAQIFGRFYRGRQVREQEGLGIGLYLAREIAQKQGGYLKLSSR
-206 YNAPGQ
+206 PGQ
-212 LVVAGAIEEMDA
+212 GSTFSLYLP
-224 FKQAVR
+224 
-230 EAGGRGLPVAV
+230 RG
-241 GGGFHSPF
+241 
-249 MDGASR
+249 
-255 EFSEEAREFELRKP
+255 
-269 ALTVYSNFTTE
+269 
-280 PYTENVL
+280 
-287 ELMENQINHSLRWQ
+287 
-301 ESMERMAADGFDTF
+301 
-315 IEVGIGDTL
+315 
-324 KKLIKRILPEARVY
+324 
-338 SVSNMEEI
+338 
-346 EKVKE
+346 
-351 EMGC
+351 

>member
-85 QRLLSDISH
+85 QRMLSDISH
-94 QTKTPLANLKLY
+94 QTKTPLANLRLY

-156 SQPLSP
+156 LQPLSP

-170 AKAAAEHPASMLA
+170 AKAAAEQKGIALQLHLQQQAE
-183 VMKLDNAKIEE
+183 MKALYDLRWTAEALGNLLDNAVKYTPPGGCIQVSATQYELFCRIDVHDNGIGIDEE
-194 ICKQFKQVYPVN
+194 EQAQIFGRFYRGRQVREQEGLGIGLYLAREIAQKQGGYLKLSSR
-206 YNAPGQ
+206 PGQ
-212 LVVAGAIEEMDA
+212 GSTFSLYLL
-224 FKQAVR
+224 
-230 EAGGRGLPVAV
+230 RG
-241 GGGFHSPF
+241 
-249 MDGASR
+249 
-255 EFSEEAREFELRKP
+255 
-269 ALTVYSNFTTE
+269 
-280 PYTENVL
+280 
-287 ELMENQINHSLRWQ
+287 
-301 ESMERMAADGFDTF
+301 
-315 IEVGIGDTL
+315 
-324 KKLIKRILPEARVY
+324 
-338 SVSNMEEI
+338 
-346 EKVKE
+346 
-351 EMGC
+351 

>member
-1 MGVFLGVLGLM
+1 MGTFLGVLGLV

-94 QTKTPLANLKLY
+94 QTKTPLANLRLY

-113 ELTPQQREQAQVIL
+113 ELTPRQREQAQVIL

-170 AKAAAEHPASMLA
+170 AKAAAERKGIALQLHLQQQAE
-183 VMKLDNAKIEE
+183 MKALYDLRWTAEALGNLLDNAVKYTPPGGCIQVSATQYELFCRIDVRDNGIGIAEE
-194 ICKQFKQVYPVN
+194 EQAQIFGRFYRGRQVREQEGLGIGLYLAREIAQKQGGYLKLSSR
-206 YNAPGQ
+206 PGQ
-212 LVVAGAIEEMDA
+212 GSTFSLYLP
-224 FKQAVR
+224 
-230 EAGGRGLPVAV
+230 RG
-241 GGGFHSPF
+241 
-249 MDGASR
+249 
-255 EFSEEAREFELRKP
+255 
-269 ALTVYSNFTTE
+269 
-280 PYTENVL
+280 
-287 ELMENQINHSLRWQ
+287 
-301 ESMERMAADGFDTF
+301 
-315 IEVGIGDTL
+315 
-324 KKLIKRILPEARVY
+324 
-338 SVSNMEEI
+338 
-346 EKVKE
+346 
-351 EMGC
+351 

>member
-1 MGVFLGVLGLM
+1 MGIFLGVLGLVV
-12 ALAALLLLGLWL
+12 LAALLLLGLWL

-85 QRLLSDISH
+85 QRMLSDISH

-113 ELTPQQREQAQVIL
+113 ELTPRQREQAQVIF

-162 LLERAASQ
+162 LLERAVSQ
-170 AKAAAEHPASMLA
+170 AKAAAEQKGIALQLHLQQQAE
-183 VMKLDNAKIEE
+183 MKALYDLRWTAEALGNLLDNAVKYTPPGGCIQVSATQYELFCRIDVRDNGIGIAEE
-194 ICKQFKQVYPVN
+194 EQAQIFGRFYRGRQVREQEGLGIGLYLAREIAQKQGGYLKLSSR
-206 YNAPGQ
+206 PGQ
-212 LVVAGAIEEMDA
+212 GSTFSLYLP
-224 FKQAVR
+224 
-230 EAGGRGLPVAV
+230 RG
-241 GGGFHSPF
+241 
-249 MDGASR
+249 
-255 EFSEEAREFELRKP
+255 
-269 ALTVYSNFTTE
+269 
-280 PYTENVL
+280 
-287 ELMENQINHSLRWQ
+287 
-301 ESMERMAADGFDTF
+301 
-315 IEVGIGDTL
+315 
-324 KKLIKRILPEARVY
+324 
-338 SVSNMEEI
+338 
-346 EKVKE
+346 
-351 EMGC
+351 

>member
-1 MGVFLGVLGLM
+1 MGTFLGVLGIM
-12 ALAALLLLGLWL
+12 ALAALLLGLWF

-94 QTKTPLANLKLY
+94 QTKTPLANLRLY

-113 ELTPQQREQAQVIL
+113 ELMPRQREQAQVIF

-156 SQPLSP
+156 SQPLAP

-170 AKAAAEHPASMLA
+170 AKAAAEQKGIALQLHLQQQAE
-183 VMKLDNAKIEE
+183 MKALYDLRWTAEALGNLLDNAVKYTPPGGCIQVSATQYELFCRIDVRDNGIGIAEE
-194 ICKQFKQVYPVN
+194 EQAQIFGRFYRGRQVREQEGLGIGLYLAREIVQKQGGYLKLSSR
-206 YNAPGQ
+206 PGQ
-212 LVVAGAIEEMDA
+212 GSTFSLYLP
-224 FKQAVR
+224 
-230 EAGGRGLPVAV
+230 RG
-241 GGGFHSPF
+241 
-249 MDGASR
+249 
-255 EFSEEAREFELRKP
+255 
-269 ALTVYSNFTTE
+269 
-280 PYTENVL
+280 
-287 ELMENQINHSLRWQ
+287 
-301 ESMERMAADGFDTF
+301 
-315 IEVGIGDTL
+315 
-324 KKLIKRILPEARVY
+324 
-338 SVSNMEEI
+338 
-346 EKVKE
+346 
-351 EMGC
+351 

>member
-12 ALAALLLLGLWL
+12 ALAALLLLLGLWL

-113 ELTPQQREQAQVIL
+113 ELTPRQREQAQVIF

-170 AKAAAEHPASMLA
+170 AKAAAEQKGIALQLHLQQQAE
-183 VMKLDNAKIEE
+183 MKALYDLRWTAEALGNLLDNAVKYTSPGGCIQVSATQYELFCRIDVRDNGIGIAEE
-194 ICKQFKQVYPVN
+194 EQAQIFGRFYRGRQVREQEGLGIGLYLAREIAQKQGGYLKLSSR
-206 YNAPGQ
+206 PGQ
-212 LVVAGAIEEMDA
+212 GSTFSLYLP
-224 FKQAVR
+224 
-230 EAGGRGLPVAV
+230 RG
-241 GGGFHSPF
+241 
-249 MDGASR
+249 
-255 EFSEEAREFELRKP
+255 
-269 ALTVYSNFTTE
+269 
-280 PYTENVL
+280 
-287 ELMENQINHSLRWQ
+287 
-301 ESMERMAADGFDTF
+301 
-315 IEVGIGDTL
+315 
-324 KKLIKRILPEARVY
+324 
-338 SVSNMEEI
+338 
-346 EKVKE
+346 
-351 EMGC
+351 